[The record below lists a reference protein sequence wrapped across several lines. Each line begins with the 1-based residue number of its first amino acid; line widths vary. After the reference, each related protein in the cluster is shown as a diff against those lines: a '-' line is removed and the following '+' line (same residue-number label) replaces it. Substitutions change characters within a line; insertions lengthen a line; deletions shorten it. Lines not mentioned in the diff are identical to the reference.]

1 MSMATANL
9 ANAHCGVTP
18 AGPNLV
24 VEPRD
29 GGTALVA
36 RLELRALTRTHN
48 APALEAEGRLQPA
61 PSVFTGSQLVCIAD
75 AQLLPHRNVARCP
88 KRDLLHALVP
98 VVVHVGLAGRVEPR
112 AHDEDRRGPGG
123 LPSTAIVVPAGERVG
138 LEYSEGRGIGASPAV
153 REREVSLLVGVGE
166 GGESC
171 EDRRVRMGLG
181 LGEKGGLG
189 KNELSQ
195 GDGARRD
202 DTLPLSGDTLH
213 GERCCWTFHWVS

>member
-61 PSVFTGSQLVCIAD
+61 LTHGHVLSV
-75 AQLLPHRNVARCP
+75 PHTNTYCGA
-88 KRDLLHALVP
+88 
-98 VVVHVGLAGRVEPR
+98 
-112 AHDEDRRGPGG
+112 
-123 LPSTAIVVPAGERVG
+123 AIHTSSV
-138 LEYSEGRGIGASPAV
+138 
-153 REREVSLLVGVGE
+153 
-166 GGESC
+166 
-171 EDRRVRMGLG
+171 
-181 LGEKGGLG
+181 
-189 KNELSQ
+189 
-195 GDGARRD
+195 
-202 DTLPLSGDTLH
+202 
-213 GERCCWTFHWVS
+213 TFP